1 MNYWILDNV
10 SLINFTNN
18 IIKHNIDIGNL
29 EKPSL
34 FFRRLYD
41 KINEPSSNK
50 YVLAMKQ
57 LNYEMYELISGQ
69 RKEVIDYRLYNL
81 PFTNVSMDFS
91 YIFKACVV
99 VFEDDYTEFLT
110 SVAEDLNLE
119 ITDDIIEQFK
129 EQANSYR
136 RTFSTKYDS
145 FYKVR
150 TFYENIIRES
160 QEHTSPALAF

>member
-1 MNYWILDNV
+1 
-10 SLINFTNN
+10 
-18 IIKHNIDIGNL
+18 
-29 EKPSL
+29 
-34 FFRRLYD
+34 
-41 KINEPSSNK
+41 
-50 YVLAMKQ
+50 MKQ
-57 LNYEMYELISGQ
+57 LNDEMYELISGQ

-99 VFEDDYTEFLT
+99 VFEDDYTQFLT

-150 TFYENIIRES
+150 TFYENIIR
-160 QEHTSPALAF
+160 